1 MQPDEFFERLEQTG
15 LGSTADFVKHS
26 QYPSLGMTSIEIANE
41 LVRECKLTDYQANV
55 LLNATGEPLRFGSYL
70 ILDKIG
76 QGGMGVV
83 FKARKQQPDARDQ
96 YSELVALKVL
106 PSSVSRFQSAIKRFS
121 REAELATKLDHANI
135 VRAYEFGSFDE
146 RYYIAMEY
154 VDGENVSQ
162 IVGRRDCPFAL
173 LTAFELL
180 RDAAQGLGYAHANH
194 VVHRDV
200 KPSNLLVHRNGNLKI
215 LDMGLAR
222 NIENEDSSV
231 NDELMSEELTMTG
244 ALLGTTGYMAP
255 EQALNSKKAD
265 HRSDIYSLGCSFFF
279 FLTGKQIYGGQTMVE
294 KIIAHRETPIPKL
307 LDHRDDIPSVVQKIF
322 EKMVAKD
329 CDDRYQNCDDL
340 VTDIQSCLN
349 EFGHMWM
356 IQRYLQEK
364 KERQHSGRVS
374 SSE

>member
-1 MQPDEFFERLEQTG
+1 MQPDEFFQRLSDNG
-15 LGSTADFVKHS
+15 MGSTAEFVKQS
-26 QYPSLGMTSIEIANE
+26 DYPSLGLTTIEIANE

-55 LLNATGEPLRFGSYL
+55 LLNATGEPLRFGQFL

-83 FKARKQQPDARDQ
+83 FKARKRLSETKEE

-106 PSSVSRFQSAIKRFS
+106 PSSVSKIEAAIKRFT
-121 REAELATKLDHANI
+121 REAELATKLEHPNI
-135 VRAYEFGSFDE
+135 VQAHEYGDING
-146 RYYIAMEY
+146 RYFISMEY
-154 VDGENVSQ
+154 VDGDNVSQ
-162 IVGRRDCPFAL
+162 LVERRQSPFAL

-180 RDAAQGLGYAHANH
+180 RDAANGLKYAHENDI
-194 VVHRDV
+194 VHRDV
-200 KPSNLLVHRNGNLKI
+200 KPSNLLVHRNGILKI

-222 NIENEDSSV
+222 CLTNTESPS
-231 NDELMSEELTMTG
+231 DEMASDELTMTG

-265 HRSDIYSLGCSFFF
+265 HRSDIYSLGCSFFY
-279 FLTGKQIYGGQTMVE
+279 FLTGQQIYGGDTMVE

-307 LDHRDDIPSVVQKIF
+307 LEYRDDIPSSVQAMF

-329 CDDRYQNCDDL
+329 CQDRYQSCAELVDD
-340 VTDIQSCLN
+340 IESCLG

-356 IQRYLQEK
+356 IQRYLQERK
-364 KERQHSGRVS
+364 GQRN
-374 SSE
+374 

>member
-1 MQPDEFFERLEQTG
+1 M
-15 LGSTADFVKHS
+15 
-26 QYPSLGMTSIEIANE
+26 
-41 LVRECKLTDYQANV
+41 
-55 LLNATGEPLRFGSYL
+55 
-70 ILDKIG
+70 
-76 QGGMGVV
+76 
-83 FKARKQQPDARDQ
+83 
-96 YSELVALKVL
+96 
-106 PSSVSRFQSAIKRFS
+106 
-121 REAELATKLDHANI
+121 ATKLDHANI
-135 VRAYEFGSFDE
+135 VRAFEFGNVDE
-146 RYYIAMEY
+146 RYFIAMEY

-162 IVGRRDCPFAL
+162 IVDRRDGPFAL

-180 RDAAQGLGYAHANH
+180 RDAANGLSYAHANN

-222 NIENEDSSV
+222 SIEGEESSV
-231 NDELMSEELTMTG
+231 NDELMSDELTMTG

-307 LDHRDDIPSVVQKIF
+307 LDHRDDVPNVVQQIF

-329 CDDRYQNCDDL
+329 CDDRYQNCDTL
-340 VTDIQSCLN
+340 VEDIQSCLN

-364 KERQHSGRVS
+364 KGRQHPHRDTDS
-374 SSE
+374 